1 MSQVSLQLLG
11 TSSPPGKGLDTEA
24 TRMVQTD
31 ELGDI
36 TELPRQLQEHS
47 GSEGRGGLCLKPP
60 YTHIGASSL
69 PNVFYTEITFLIP
82 QKHKFYSNL

>member
-1 MSQVSLQLLG
+1 MAGWSAGRLSGMTGRERCRGGEPTRVTGSEEKAGGMSQVSLQLLG
-11 TSSPPGKGLDTEA
+11 TSSPPGKGPDTEA

-47 GSEGRGGLCLKPP
+47 GS
-60 YTHIGASSL
+60 
-69 PNVFYTEITFLIP
+69 
-82 QKHKFYSNL
+82 